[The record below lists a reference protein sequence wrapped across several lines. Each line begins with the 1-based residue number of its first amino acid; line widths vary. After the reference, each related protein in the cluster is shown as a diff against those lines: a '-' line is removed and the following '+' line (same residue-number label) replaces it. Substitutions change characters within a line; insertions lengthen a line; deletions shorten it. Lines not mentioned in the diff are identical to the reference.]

1 MIIEIT
7 FYYIEP
13 LQVNVRCLGIKMGK
27 CMGTQA
33 HDHLLIDHH
42 NLYILYYCSQTPRK
56 CFMFH
61 KVFYNLLINI
71 QLIRYLFGYK
81 IIIKNPLQCMVASSH
96 FTLITIS
103 VTSF

>member
-1 MIIEIT
+1 
-7 FYYIEP
+7 
-13 LQVNVRCLGIKMGK
+13 MGK

-42 NLYILYYCSQTPRK
+42 NLYILYYCSQTLGSI
-56 CFMFH
+56 FMFY
-61 KVFYNLLINI
+61 KVFYDLLIIN
-71 QLIRYLFGYK
+71 QLIPYLFDYK
-81 IIIKNPLQCMVASSH
+81 IIIKNLLQCMVASSH